1 MNHQDTKDTKKEGV
15 KELPM
20 CRPFIRLVSLVSW
33 CFILSGCHRAPD
45 VTLPLRMWGEPG
57 WHDGQFNQPRA
68 IGFLRERSVIVLD
81 RSDRV
86 QVFTPEGRWLRT
98 WRVPTVK
105 RGNPR
110 GLDVGPDGLVYVA
123 DTHNSRVL
131 VYDAAGHLRR
141 QWGSYGKRPGQFIW
155 VTGVAV
161 DRDGSVYTCEYG
173 EYGDR
178 VQKFDRDGRFMLQ
191 LGKFGERP
199 GEFQRPQ
206 GIAVDRA
213 GFVYVADAV
222 NHRIQKLSP
231 RGEVVLLW
239 GGAGSGRGQ
248 LRYPYDVALD
258 AAGRVY
264 VAEYGNHRVSIF
276 DADGHFLRIL
286 GRPGRGPGEFD
297 HPWGVSVDAR
307 GLIYIADTRNSRIQV
322 FKAALGS

>member
-1 MNHQDTKDTKKEGV
+1 M
-15 KELPM
+15 LA
-20 CRPFIRLVSLVSW
+20 
-33 CFILSGCHRAPD
+33 SGCRHAAQ
-45 VTLPLRMWGEPG
+45 VEQPLRMWGEPG
-57 WHDGQFNQPRA
+57 WHDGQFNQPRSV
-68 IGFLRERSVIVLD
+68 GFTHAGEVIVLD

-123 DTHNSRVL
+123 DTHNSRIL
-131 VYDAAGHLRR
+131 VYDTTGHLRR

-155 VTGVAV
+155 VTDVAV
-161 DRDGSVYTCEYG
+161 APNGSVYTCEYG

-178 VQKFDRDGRFMLQ
+178 VQKFDSRGRFMLQ
-191 LGKFGERP
+191 LGSFGERP
-199 GEFQRPQ
+199 GQFQRPQ

-231 RGEVVLLW
+231 QGEVVRIW
-239 GGAGSGRGQ
+239 GGLGSGAGQ

-258 AAGRVY
+258 AEGRVY
-264 VAEYGNHRVSIF
+264 VAEYGNHRVSVF
-276 DADGHFLRIL
+276 DADGHYLRSL
-286 GRPGRGPGEFD
+286 GRPGRAPGEFD
-297 HPWGVSVDAR
+297 HPWGVGVDAR
-307 GLIYIADTRNSRIQV
+307 GLIYVADTRNSRIQV
-322 FKAALGS
+322 FPALGAGHAVVARKASASISISAAASTRR